1 MAEDSASPLFRGEAL
16 KWRQES
22 WIGSVQL
29 IEPLSG
35 KIAALCTVALVACLG
50 LYVVFGSYT
59 RRIHANGVMLPPE
72 GLVVAEADQGGV
84 IATIHVHEGDHVAVG
99 ERLFSVDVSSW
110 SESGATG
117 RQLVAGLRRE
127 QNLLETRQQLLAS
140 DAPVE
145 LSSLKD
151 ELNFL
156 RQQYSMLQEQSG
168 RDKKSLPLIERA
180 MNEMRAA
187 MDRHL
192 VTESQFQ
199 SQLFSYVQFM
209 DTQSQTLRTLVEM
222 NSHMADLQYRINR
235 HQYKVAEDMN
245 DLAVRLS
252 DVQRQIIQAHGQSV
266 GVINARVS
274 GTVDGI
280 RTVVGQRVN
289 PGQSLLSILPDK
301 AELQAELYVNSQ
313 AIGFVRPG
321 QHVLL
326 KYAAYPYQRFGL
338 YEGEVV
344 EVTKAPLPERSGY
357 AVKTE
362 QQGGSASAPQPGADV
377 YRIRVRPNQDFIIA
391 YGQHEKLTPG
401 MAVDAEIAIDQRK
414 LYQWLLDPVVSM
426 VDTVRSISGGAAPAD
441 SLADRAS
448 RPETAS
454 SSTPSKHDQPTEGTP

>member
-16 KWRQES
+16 KWRQEA

-35 KIAALCTVALVACLG
+35 KIAALCTVALVICVG
-50 LYVVFGSYT
+50 IYVFFGSYT

-84 IATIHVHEGDHVAVG
+84 VAAIHIHEGDHVAAG

-110 SESGATG
+110 SEDGATG
-117 RQLVAGLRRE
+117 QQLVEGLRRQKDLLE
-127 QNLLETRQQLLAS
+127 HRQNLLAA

-151 ELNFL
+151 ELESL
-156 RQQYSMLQEQSG
+156 RQQYGMLQEQSG

-180 MNEMRAA
+180 MNEMRTA

-192 VTESQFQ
+192 VTETQFQ

-222 NSHMADLQYRINR
+222 NGHMADLQYRINR

-252 DVQRQIIQAHGQSV
+252 DVQRQLIQAHGQSM

-289 PGQSLLSILPDK
+289 PGQSLLSILPDR
-301 AELQAELYVNSQ
+301 ATLQAELYVNSQ

-344 EVTKAPLPERSGY
+344 EVTKATLPERSNY
-357 AVKTE
+357 AARTG

-377 YRIRVRPNQDFIIA
+377 YRIRVRPNQEFVIA
-391 YGQHEKLTPG
+391 YGKHEKLKPG

-426 VDTVRSISGGAAPAD
+426 VDTVRSISGGGAPAR
-441 SLADRAS
+441 SLADSAAQ
-448 RPETAS
+448 PD
-454 SSTPSKHDQPTEGTP
+454 TPSPAPSRQNDTKGTP

>member
-1 MAEDSASPLFRGEAL
+1 MSEGTASPLFRGEAL
-16 KWRQES
+16 KWRQEA

-35 KIAALCTVALVACLG
+35 KIAALCTVALVVCVG
-50 LYVVFGSYT
+50 VYVVFGSYT

-84 IATIHVHEGDHVAVG
+84 IAAIHTHEGDHVKAG
-99 ERLFSVDVSSW
+99 ERLFSVDVSNW
-110 SESGATG
+110 SETGATG
-117 RQLVAGLRRE
+117 RQLVDGLRRE
-127 QNLLETRQQLLAS
+127 QHLLESRQKLLAA

-151 ELNFL
+151 ELASL
-156 RQQYSMLQEQSG
+156 RQQYGVLQEQSG
-168 RDKKSLPLIERA
+168 RDKQSLPLIERA
-180 MNEMRAA
+180 MNEMRTA
-187 MDRHL
+187 MGRHL
-192 VTESQFQ
+192 VTETQFQ

-222 NSHMADLQYRINR
+222 SGHMADLQYRINR

-252 DVQRQIIQAHGQSV
+252 DVQRQIIQAHGQSM

-289 PGQSLLSILPDK
+289 PGQSLLSILPDN
-301 AELQAELYVNSQ
+301 ATLQAELYVNSQ
-313 AIGFVRPG
+313 AVGFVRPG
-321 QHVLL
+321 QRVLL

-344 EVTKAPLPERSGY
+344 EVTKAPLPERSSY
-357 AVKTE
+357 AANASK
-362 QQGGSASAPQPGADV
+362 QNGSGASAPQPGGDV
-377 YRIRVRPNQDFIIA
+377 YRIRVRPSRDFIIA
-391 YGQHEKLTPG
+391 YGKHEKLTPG
-401 MAVDAEIAIDQRK
+401 MAVEAEIAIDQRK

-426 VDTVRSISGGAAPAD
+426 VDTVRSISGGGAPAHSLAEGVEDAAPSSVHKD
-441 SLADRAS
+441 SSDM
-448 RPETAS
+448 
-454 SSTPSKHDQPTEGTP
+454 KGTP